1 MLINLKS
8 IPIGGLYLRGADSPD
23 IIEIDDPGVEF
34 HLPIRYDIKA
44 LLTKRTLLVR
54 GRLEVE
60 VQLTCSR
67 CLKKFDEKIEI
78 EDFNIRK
85 EIDNPGET
93 IDLTEDVRT
102 DIILALP
109 RKPLCNMDCP
119 GICPSCGQDL
129 NEGTCGCFAD
139 RSDSPF
145 AGLNIDR

>member
-1 MLINLKS
+1 MLIDLKS
-8 IPIGGLYLRGADSPD
+8 IPIGGLYLRGEEPPD
-23 IIEIDDPGVEF
+23 IIGIDDPDIGF

-44 LLTKRTLLVR
+44 SLTKRTLLVR

-67 CLKKFDEKIEI
+67 CLKEFNEKIEV
-78 EDFNIRK
+78 EDFDIRK

-93 IDLTEDVRT
+93 IDLTEDVRA

-109 RKPLCNMDCP
+109 RKPLCEVDCP

-129 NEGTCGCFAD
+129 NEGRCGCSAD

-145 AGLNIDR
+145 AGLSIDR

>member
-1 MLINLKS
+1 MLIDLKS
-8 IPIGGLYLRGADSPD
+8 IPIGGLYLRGEESPD
-23 IIEIDDPGVEF
+23 SIEIDDTDVGF

-44 LLTKRTLLVR
+44 SLTKRTLLVR

-67 CLKKFDEKIEI
+67 CLKEFDEKIEI

-93 IDLTEDVRT
+93 IDLTEDVRA
-102 DIILALP
+102 DIILSLP
-109 RKPLCNMDCP
+109 RKPLCKMDCP

-129 NEGTCGCFAD
+129 NEGTCGCSVA

-145 AGLNIDR
+145 ADLNIDR